1 MIRNLNNYQEVL
13 LVGSGKGVTPVDS
26 IEELNWKKKSTFY
39 SRKINKIYNKLII

>member
-1 MIRNLNNYQEVL
+1 MNKQLSIL